1 MSDPRATIESLR
13 ATIRHHDRKYYT
25 DAQPEIS
32 DREYDRLLRQLADL
46 ELQHPEFA
54 SPDSP
59 TRRLGDQPV
68 PHLIEVEHR
77 VPMLSI
83 ENTYD
88 LGELAAFGQRAEK
101 SLGGPAEWVVELK
114 IDGVAVAIIYED
126 GKLARAVT
134 RGNGLEGDDIT
145 HNIRTVR
152 EVPLQLAG
160 EGWPARLEVR
170 GEVYMT
176 TADLVQLNRRQAEAG
191 DIIYANTRNVTA
203 GSIRLLDSRL
213 CATRNLRAF
222 CHGTGFCEGLAVSSH
237 IQFLK
242 QLAGWGLKPTPNVR
256 MFGSMAALV
265 AAGDDLL
272 PDLAELD
279 FEVDGLVI
287 KLNQFAQRDELG
299 TRSKSPRWVAAWK
312 WERYEATTV
321 VEKIEVQVGKTG
333 TITPVAHLR
342 PVEVA
347 GTTVS
352 RATLHNADEIARKDI
367 RVGDTVVVEK
377 AGKIIPRV
385 VRVELT
391 ARSADSQPFLFPT
404 ACPECGAPLGRDPE
418 GVYIRCSNPSCPA
431 QLRERICYF
440 ASRAAMD
447 IEGLG
452 DKLVAQLVD
461 GGLVRNFGD
470 LFRLTVEQL
479 VPLDRMGQKSAESLV
494 DAIQEARGRP
504 LDRLLSALSIRHVG
518 STVARS
524 LASRFGTLDAIASAD
539 AETISDAKE
548 VGEVI
553 AASVTSYLQ
562 SDAGQALLADFR
574 SLELN
579 FVASQPAPAAG
590 GALAGKTLVVT
601 GTLERFSRE
610 EIAELIRQ
618 HGGKS
623 SSSVSKKTSYVI
635 AGAEAGSKLDKA
647 RELGL
652 PVLSEADFLALI
664 GHSPA

>member
-1 MSDPRATIESLR
+1 MPDPRAEIDSLR

-25 DAQPEIS
+25 DAEPEIS

-46 ELQHPEFA
+46 ERRHPELD

-68 PHLIEVEHR
+68 PHLEQVEHR

-88 LGELAAFGQRAEK
+88 LAELAAFGQRAEK
-101 SLGGPAEWVVELK
+101 LLGGPAEWVVELK
-114 IDGVAVAIIYED
+114 IDGVAVAIIYEA
-126 GKLARAVT
+126 GKLTRAVT
-134 RGNGLEGDDIT
+134 RGNGVVGDDIT

-152 EVPLQLAG
+152 DVPLQLAG
-160 EGWPARLEVR
+160 TDWPARLEVR

-176 TADLVQLNRRQAEAG
+176 NADLEALNRRQAEAG

-213 CATRNLRAF
+213 CASRNLRVF
-222 CHGTGFCEGLAVSSH
+222 CHGTGYCEGLTVATH
-237 IQFLK
+237 MQFLK
-242 QLAGWGLKPTPNVR
+242 QLAEWGLKPTPSVR
-256 MFGSMAALV
+256 MLGSMAELV
-265 AAGDDLL
+265 ATGDGLL
-272 PDLAELD
+272 PDLGELD

-287 KLNQFAQRDELG
+287 KLNRFAQREELG
-299 TRSKSPRWVAAWK
+299 ARSKSPRWVAAWK

-333 TITPVAHLR
+333 TITPVAWLR

-385 VRVELT
+385 VRVDLSQRK
-391 ARSADSQPFLFPT
+391 AGSQPFVFPT
-404 ACPECGAPLGRDPE
+404 VCPECGSGLGKDPD
-418 GVYIRCSNPSCPA
+418 GVYIRCPNPACPA
-431 QLRERICYF
+431 QLRERIRFF

-461 GGLVRNFGD
+461 GGLVKSFGD
-470 LFRLTVEQL
+470 LYRLTAEQL
-479 VPLDRMGQKSAESLV
+479 VPLDRMGRKSAEGLV
-494 DAIQEARGRP
+494 AAIAESRGRP
-504 LDRLLSALSIRHVG
+504 LDRFLSALSIRHVG

-524 LASRFGTLDAIASAD
+524 LARHFQTLDAIAAAD
-539 AETISDAKE
+539 AEAISKVRD
-548 VGEVI
+548 VGDVI
-553 AASVTSYLQ
+553 AASVVSHF
-562 SDAGQALLADFR
+562 SSEAGKALLADLH
-574 SLELN
+574 SLNLN
-579 FVASQPAPAAG
+579 FVASQPAALDG
-590 GALAGKTLVVT
+590 GALDGKTLVVT

-610 EIAELIRQ
+610 EISELIQR
-618 HGGKS
+618 HGGKA

-647 RELGL
+647 RELGV
-652 PVLSEADFLALI
+652 PVLSEAEFLALI
-664 GHSPA
+664 GL